1 MSDHASD
8 SARADSS
15 LPEAF
20 FASAAAYAERTAF
33 RAEGGR
39 GRAYT
44 YAEAAAAV
52 RRFARELRA
61 QGVTRG
67 TEVGLLAENR
77 PEWGIAHLAILAA
90 GGTVV
95 PIDGTLKPQEMG
107 YLAGHCRLA
116 RVVASR
122 AFDKPARELPGVT
135 VIPLEGVWEAGGP
148 SPDPAESGAAA
159 PADVAV
165 LIYTSGTTGTP
176 KGVQLTHRNLLANL
190 GAIQDSLRFDESDVF
205 LSVLPLHHTFEM
217 TCGLLTPLMTGCT
230 VVYARALRSKEIL
243 EDIGR
248 SRATVMC
255 GVPLLFE
262 KMYHSIR
269 RGIAAAPPG
278 RRAAFRTMYAASGAA
293 WQVGIKLGKKLFA
306 PLRAKAG
313 LDSIRMFVSGG
324 AAMPA
329 AITRFFNLIGFDFM
343 EGYGMSECS
352 PVISVNRPDNI
363 RFGSVGPPLRNV
375 EVRIEGADKSGVG
388 EITVR
393 SEANTIGYRDNPEAT
408 AALMRD
414 GWLFTGDLGRF
425 RHGHLWITGRKKN
438 VIVSAA
444 GKNIYPEELEEQ
456 LLASG
461 RVQECVVFGRAKA
474 GKQGEEV
481 RAIIVPAL
489 DNLAAE
495 LGIDPEN
502 PDADRVRQAIEDT
515 VQDVN
520 NRVAAYKRIT
530 GCEIREKELEKTS
543 SKKVK
548 RYLYQ

>member
-1 MSDHASD
+1 
-8 SARADSS
+8 
-15 LPEAF
+15 
-20 FASAAAYAERTAF
+20 
-33 RAEGGR
+33 
-39 GRAYT
+39 
-44 YAEAAAAV
+44 
-52 RRFARELRA
+52 
-61 QGVTRG
+61 
-67 TEVGLLAENR
+67 
-77 PEWGIAHLAILAA
+77 
-90 GGTVV
+90 
-95 PIDGTLKPQEMG
+95 
-107 YLAGHCRLA
+107 
-116 RVVASR
+116 
-122 AFDKPARELPGVT
+122 
-135 VIPLEGVWEAGGP
+135 
-148 SPDPAESGAAA
+148 
-159 PADVAV
+159 
-165 LIYTSGTTGTP
+165 
-176 KGVQLTHRNLLANL
+176 
-190 GAIQDSLRFDESDVF
+190 
-205 LSVLPLHHTFEM
+205 
-217 TCGLLTPLMTGCT
+217 
-230 VVYARALRSKEIL
+230 
-243 EDIGR
+243 
-248 SRATVMC
+248 
-255 GVPLLFE
+255 
-262 KMYHSIR
+262 
-269 RGIAAAPPG
+269 
-278 RRAAFRTMYAASGAA
+278 
-293 WQVGIKLGKKLFA
+293 
-306 PLRAKAG
+306 
-313 LDSIRMFVSGG
+313 MFVSGG